1 MDDLPYAFKM
11 TFAVLLGLIVGS
23 FLNVV
28 IHRLPLDQSV
38 VKPRSRCPK
47 CAREIR
53 WYENIPVLSWIAL
66 RARCAGCKT
75 PISFRYPFVELLTAL
90 LFTLT
95 VAMFGLNATTLLRDL
110 PWVAALVAVIF
121 IDLDHRIIPDEI
133 SLGGLAVGLLTS
145 VLDPRLTVLQAFI
158 GAGAGFGIFFGFS
171 WLYYKLTGR
180 IGLGGGDVKLLAM
193 LGAYLG
199 LQGVF
204 FTIFLSSIVG
214 SVVGITLALAQR
226 KKQEGAVMQYA
237 LPYGPFLVL
246 GAFLYYYLGETLWLP
261 FMTPT

>member
-1 MDDLPYAFKM
+1 LDELPYEFKM
-11 TFAVLLGLIVGS
+11 GLAIVLGLIVGS

-38 VKPRSRCPK
+38 VRPGSRCPK
-47 CAREIR
+47 CKRSIP
-53 WYENIPVLSWIAL
+53 WYENIPVLSWLAL
-66 RARCAGCKT
+66 RAKCGGCKA
-75 PISFRYPFVELLTAL
+75 PIPFRYPFVELLTAL
-90 LFTLT
+90 LFALT
-95 VAMFGLNATTLLRDL
+95 VAMFGLNVTTLLRDL
-110 PWVAALVAVIF
+110 PWVAALIAVIF

-145 VLDPRLTVLQAFI
+145 VLDPRLTVVQAFV
-158 GAGAGFGIFFGFS
+158 GAGVGFGVFFGFS

-214 SVVGITLALAQR
+214 SVVGIALALAQR
-226 KKQEGAVMQYA
+226 NKEKGAVMQFA

-261 FMTPT
+261 FMTPM